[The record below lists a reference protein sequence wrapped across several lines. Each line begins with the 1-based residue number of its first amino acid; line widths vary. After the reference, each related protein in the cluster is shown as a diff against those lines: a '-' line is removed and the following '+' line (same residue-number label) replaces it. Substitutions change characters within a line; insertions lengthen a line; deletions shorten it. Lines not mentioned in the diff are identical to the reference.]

1 MSTAERLRI
10 AGLWLCTLLFLGRVT
25 GQFEV
30 LLLEPEWLPPMQAWY
45 SGLLP
50 YSLLL
55 PVQIL
60 LLMLMSAIS
69 YDHWKGSGALRPARA
84 ASRIALRSFAAIYA
98 GAMLIR
104 LIVALSMPPHE
115 LLASG
120 IIPVAFHWVL
130 AGFLLL
136 VSFAPVPQQQASR
149 TPDLVSDEELAGYAS
164 ADERDRDL
172 RARVEQLLR
181 ARRLLDV

>member
-1 MSTAERLRI
+1 MVTAERLRI
-10 AGLWLCTLLFLGRVT
+10 AGLWLCTLLFFGRVT
-25 GQFEV
+25 GQVEV
-30 LLLEPEWLPPMQAWY
+30 LLLEPPWLPPMEAWY

-50 YSLLL
+50 YWLLL
-55 PVQIL
+55 PLQIL
-60 LLMLMSAIS
+60 LLMLMSAIAW
-69 YDHWKGSGALRPARA
+69 DHWKGSGALRPARA
-84 ASRIALRSFAAIYA
+84 ATRIALRAFAAAYA
-98 GAMLIR
+98 TAMLVR

-136 VSFAPVPQQQASR
+136 VSFAPVPQPQASR
-149 TPDLVSDEELAGYAS
+149 APDLVSDEELAGYTS
-164 ADERDRDL
+164 LDERGRDL
-172 RARVEQLLR
+172 RTRVEQLLR